1 MTVIATSGH
10 VDHGK
15 STLVRALTGTDPDR
29 LAEEKARGL
38 TIDLGFAGM
47 TLPDGQK
54 LSFIDVPGH
63 IRFLRNM
70 LAGVGG
76 VEATLFVVSAVEG
89 WKPQSEEH
97 LRILSLLG
105 VKDGVVAL
113 TMADLVDDEL
123 LELAQ
128 LDVAEHVEGTFLEG
142 APIVGVGAPS
152 GQGIP
157 ELSEALIELVAAIG
171 EPIDNN
177 KPRLWVDRAFAAAG
191 AGTVVTGT
199 LVGGSLSSGEELNVG
214 SKRQVVRIRALQNHN
229 SELAEVGPGNR
240 VAVNLTGISHSEIG
254 RGDVLVRSDSWHHTS
269 MVDAELQVLGS
280 LDHDVTRR
288 GAYAAYIGSA
298 EFNIRL
304 RVLGEGRL
312 RPGQVGAVRMYLD
325 RPLPAAVG
333 DRFVLREHGRD
344 ETVGGGR
351 FLDIDPTVT
360 ASKAKPDSDPM
371 RMVAERGWITAD
383 HLEMISGQR
392 IEPNLGGWVVAPEA
406 LAETTDIV
414 SVALDGAG
422 PVGLDVASLD
432 ERQRAVLESIEGI
445 KIVNGLATRGEVVDP
460 FADHPYIAEL
470 NASPFRP
477 PTPDDHNRN
486 EIRELV
492 RRELIVESEGIY
504 FSAKAVEDAAA
515 DIATLLDQQPDGF
528 TVSDARDVF
537 DTSRKY
543 VLPLLN
549 YLDRNGITRRRDDLR
564 IGGPRLPSS

>member
-47 TLPDGQK
+47 TLPDGTK

-97 LRILSLLG
+97 LRILDLLG
-105 VKDGVVAL
+105 IKRGVVAL
-113 TMADLVDDEL
+113 TMADLVDEEL

-128 LDVAEHVEGTFLEG
+128 LDVAEHVEGTFLAD
-142 APIVGVGAPS
+142 APIVAVAAPS
-152 GQGIP
+152 GLGIA
-157 ELSEALIELVAAIG
+157 ELTTSLAELVAEMGPAT
-171 EPIDNN
+171 DNG
-177 KPRLWVDRAFAAAG
+177 KPRLWVDRAFSAAG

-199 LVGGSLSSGEELNVG
+199 LVGGALTTGAELNVG
-214 SKRQVVRIRALQNHN
+214 GRGDAVRIRALQNHN
-229 SELAEVGPGNR
+229 QEISQVGPGNR
-240 VAVNLTGISHSEIG
+240 VAVNLTGISHSDIG
-254 RGDVLVRSDSWHHTS
+254 RGDVLVNAHSWHHTS
-269 MVDAELQVLGS
+269 MIDAELHVLAS

-298 EFNIRL
+298 EFNIRM
-304 RVLGEGRL
+304 RVLGEGKI
-312 RPGQVGAVRMYLD
+312 RPGETGAVRIYLD
-325 RPLPAAVG
+325 RQLPATVG

-344 ETVGGGR
+344 ETVGGGL

-360 ASKAKPDSDPM
+360 ASKANPDSDPM
-371 RMVAERGWITAD
+371 RMVAERGWVTVD

-392 IEPNLGGWVVAPEA
+392 LEPNVGNWVVAPKA
-406 LAETTDIV
+406 LAQTTAEVTEAIGQ
-414 SVALDGAG
+414 AGA
-422 PVGLDVASLD
+422 VGLDVAGLN
-432 ERQRAVLESIEGI
+432 ERQRAVLESLEGI
-445 KIVNGLATRGEVVDP
+445 NIVNGLATMGEVVDP

-477 PTPDDHNRN
+477 PRADDHNRG

-492 RRELIVESEGIY
+492 RRKLIVETEGLF
-504 FSAKAVEDAAA
+504 FSAKAMDDATH
-515 DIATLLDQQPDGF
+515 DIATLLAQQPEGF

-537 DTSRKY
+537 DTSRKF

-549 YLDRNGITRRRDDLR
+549 YMDRNGVTRRRDDLR
-564 IGGPRLPSS
+564 IAGPRLPEV